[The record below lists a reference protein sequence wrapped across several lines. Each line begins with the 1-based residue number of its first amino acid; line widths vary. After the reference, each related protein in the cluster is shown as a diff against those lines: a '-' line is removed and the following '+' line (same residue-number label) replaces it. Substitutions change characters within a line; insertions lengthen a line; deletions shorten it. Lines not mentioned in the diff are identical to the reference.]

1 MATTIYNNKYPIP
14 EGFHDILHDFI
25 KEIIRAQ
32 PNDIFDFGIQYFSK
46 LETGQEPNKQ
56 KANSVVYPSGETSTI
71 NTKSNFYE
79 NNTQIQIN
87 QIVENPIREKIS
99 DENTPIGTSA
109 NVEANNY
116 RPPSRLTTM
125 SVNSTIKN
133 DAREFIGNVLSE
145 SKINNATKE
154 KRENNENDEND
165 EINNQNEN
173 VENVQSE
180 NNENNENI
188 QSENNENVEK
198 VQSENNENIQS
209 ENVENNENVQ
219 SENYENIENIQSE
232 NVQSEN
238 NENTNENKN
247 ENEENNYEED
257 NIDQNY
263 NIEENN
269 NDINESINSKNKSNS
284 YSINST
290 QKNDAK
296 EFVEE
301 VLSESKK
308 SFH

>member
-109 NVEANNY
+109 NVEPNNY

-154 KRENNENDEND
+154 KRENNENDE
-165 EINNQNEN
+165 INNQNEN

-180 NNENNENI
+180 NNENI
-188 QSENNENVEK
+188 QSENNENIEK

-219 SENYENIENIQSE
+219 SENNENIENVQSE

-247 ENEENNYEED
+247 ENEENNYEDD

>member
-46 LETGQEPNKQ
+46 LELGQEPNKQ
-56 KANSVVYPSGETSTI
+56 KANSMVYPSGETSTI

-109 NVEANNY
+109 NVEPNNY

-145 SKINNATKE
+145 SKIKNNVTKD
-154 KRENNENDEND
+154 KSENNEND

-173 VENVQSE
+173 VEKKSE

-219 SENYENIENIQSE
+219 SENNENIENVQSE

-247 ENEENNYEED
+247 ENEENNYEDD

>member
-109 NVEANNY
+109 NVEPNNY

-154 KRENNENDEND
+154 KRENNENDE
-165 EINNQNEN
+165 INNQNEN

-180 NNENNENI
+180 NNENI
-188 QSENNENVEK
+188 QSENNENNEK

-219 SENYENIENIQSE
+219 SENNENIENVQSE

-247 ENEENNYEED
+247 ENEENNYEDD

>member
-109 NVEANNY
+109 NVEPNNY

-154 KRENNENDEND
+154 KRENNENDE
-165 EINNQNEN
+165 INNQNEN
-173 VENVQSE
+173 VEN
-180 NNENNENI
+180 
-188 QSENNENVEK
+188 

-219 SENYENIENIQSE
+219 SENNENIENVQSE
-232 NVQSEN
+232 NIQSEN

-247 ENEENNYEED
+247 ENEENNYEDD

>member
-109 NVEANNY
+109 NVEPNNY

-154 KRENNENDEND
+154 KRENNENDE
-165 EINNQNEN
+165 INNQNEN

-180 NNENNENI
+180 NNENI
-188 QSENNENVEK
+188 QSENNENNEK

-219 SENYENIENIQSE
+219 SENYENIENVQSE
-232 NVQSEN
+232 NIQSEN

-247 ENEENNYEED
+247 ENEENNYEDD

>member
-109 NVEANNY
+109 NVEPNNY

-154 KRENNENDEND
+154 KRENNENDE
-165 EINNQNEN
+165 INNQNEN

-180 NNENNENI
+180 NNENI
-188 QSENNENVEK
+188 QSENNENNEK
-198 VQSENNENIQS
+198 VQSENNEKIQS

-219 SENYENIENIQSE
+219 SENNENIENVQSE

-247 ENEENNYEED
+247 ENEENNYEDD

>member
-109 NVEANNY
+109 NVEPNNY

-133 DAREFIGNVLSE
+133 DAREFIGNILSE
-145 SKINNATKE
+145 SKIKNNVTKD
-154 KRENNENDEND
+154 KSENNEND

-180 NNENNENI
+180 NNENI
-188 QSENNENVEK
+188 QSENNENNEK

-219 SENYENIENIQSE
+219 SENNENIENVQSE

-247 ENEENNYEED
+247 ENEENNYEDD

-296 EFVEE
+296 QFVEE

>member
-109 NVEANNY
+109 NVEPNNY

-133 DAREFIGNVLSE
+133 DAREFIGNILSE
-145 SKINNATKE
+145 SKIKNNVTKD
-154 KRENNENDEND
+154 KSENNEND

-180 NNENNENI
+180 NNENI
-188 QSENNENVEK
+188 QSENNENIEK

-219 SENYENIENIQSE
+219 SENNENIENVQSE

-247 ENEENNYEED
+247 ENEENNYEDD

>member
-109 NVEANNY
+109 NVEPNNY

-154 KRENNENDEND
+154 KRENNENDE
-165 EINNQNEN
+165 INNQNEN

-180 NNENNENI
+180 NN
-188 QSENNENVEK
+188 EK

-219 SENYENIENIQSE
+219 SENNENIENVQSE

-247 ENEENNYEED
+247 ENEENNYEDD

>member
-46 LETGQEPNKQ
+46 LELGQEPNKQ
-56 KANSVVYPSGETSTI
+56 KANSMIYPSGETSTI

-87 QIVENPIREKIS
+87 QIVENPIKEKIS
-99 DENTPIGTSA
+99 DENTPIGTSG
-109 NVEANNY
+109 NVESNNY
-116 RPPSRLTTM
+116 RPASRLTTM

-133 DAREFIGNVLSE
+133 DAREFIGNILSE
-145 SKINNATKE
+145 SKIKNNITKD
-154 KRENNENDEND
+154 KKENNENVENVQT
-165 EINNQNEN
+165 ENNEN
-173 VENVQSE
+173 VENVQSENNENVENVQSENNENIENVQSENNENIENVQSDNNENIENVQSE

-188 QSENNENVEK
+188 QSENV
-198 VQSENNENIQS
+198 
-209 ENVENNENVQ
+209 
-219 SENYENIENIQSE
+219 
-232 NVQSEN
+232 
-238 NENTNENKN
+238 ENTNENKN
-247 ENEENNYEED
+247 ENEENNYEDD

-263 NIEENN
+263 SIEANN
-269 NDINESINSKNKSNS
+269 NNINESINSKNKSNQS
-284 YSINST
+284 YSVNST